1 MLTLTDV
8 KVYYGAIAA
17 VKGVSLEVHDRELV
31 ALIGAN
37 GAGKTTTLRTI
48 SGIYRPR
55 SGSIVHDG
63 ADLTTMPSHEIVAR
77 GISQSPEGRQIFGS
91 LTVRE
96 NLLLGA
102 TRRTDKS
109 GIDEDLEDVFGLFPV
124 LKERLGQAGGTLSG
138 GEQQMLAIGRALMAR
153 PKLLL
158 LDEPSLGLA
167 PLMVV
172 RIFDV
177 VRRLKERG
185 VTILLVEQNARKALQ
200 VADRAYVMETGHITL
215 SGPAGELARN
225 PEVERAYLGR

>member
-102 TRRTDKS
+102 TRRADKS

-167 PLMVV
+167 PLMVG

-185 VTILLVEQNARKALQ
+185 VAILLVEQNARKALQ

>member
-17 VKGVSLEVHDRELV
+17 VKGVSLEVRDRELV

-102 TRRTDKS
+102 TRRADKS

-138 GEQQMLAIGRALMAR
+138 GEQQMLALGRALMAR

-167 PLMVV
+167 PLMVG

>member
-102 TRRTDKS
+102 TRRAATT
-109 GIDEDLEDVFGLFPV
+109 PN
-124 LKERLGQAGGTLSG
+124 
-138 GEQQMLAIGRALMAR
+138 R
-153 PKLLL
+153 P
-158 LDEPSLGLA
+158 
-167 PLMVV
+167 
-172 RIFDV
+172 
-177 VRRLKERG
+177 RRS
-185 VTILLVEQNARKALQ
+185 A
-200 VADRAYVMETGHITL
+200 
-215 SGPAGELARN
+215 
-225 PEVERAYLGR
+225 

>member
-102 TRRTDKS
+102 TRRADKS

-167 PLMVV
+167 PLMVG